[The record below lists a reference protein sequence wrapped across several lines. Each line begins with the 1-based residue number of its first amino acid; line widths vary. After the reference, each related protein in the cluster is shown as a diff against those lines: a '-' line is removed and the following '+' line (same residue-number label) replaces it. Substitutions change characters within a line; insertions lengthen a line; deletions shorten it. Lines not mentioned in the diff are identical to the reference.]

1 MARHFTSIL
10 SFICQNSITGV
21 LSSERYQHD
30 FVDEETEGRGLAHRG
45 AVWLQGPLS
54 FHHILWS

>member
-30 FVDEETEGRGLAHRG
+30 FVDEETEGRGLAH
-45 AVWLQGPLS
+45 
-54 FHHILWS
+54 